1 MNKML
6 IALAAASFAL
16 ALTPAAQAGFT
27 VPSISGKSLVQ
38 KTCDGEDA
46 AEYLEER
53 AEARAEAMEEGEGYP
68 AAPGEPAA
76 AAVASFRR
84 ARAACRRNA
93 QEDGRCF
100 RQDGYQGGY
109 EVGHEDGNEVGDQEG
124 GRMDQEV
131 GVKERRFRRCGK
143 LQEILL
149 LGRHDPVG
157 PLRVRD
163 RRVSGRRAGGLASSA
178 APRPGA
184 PGVPGSSAGMS

>member
-27 VPSISGKSLVQ
+27 VPSISGKSLIV
-38 KTCDGEDA
+38 KACDDDEVVGYVAEPEDDEVYMPPQA
-46 AEYLEER
+46 SL
-53 AEARAEAMEEGEGYP
+53 P
-68 AAPGEPAA
+68 QQS
-76 AAVASFRR
+76 VASLFR
-84 ARAACRRNA
+84 ARAACCRNA

-100 RQDGYQGGY
+100 RQDGYQGGH
-109 EVGHEDGNEVGDQEG
+109 EVGHENGNEVGDKEG
-124 GRMDQEV
+124 RRQEV

-163 RRVSGRRAGGLASSA
+163 RRV
-178 APRPGA
+178 
-184 PGVPGSSAGMS
+184 

>member
-46 AEYLEER
+46 ADYLEER

-68 AAPGEPAA
+68 APQ
-76 AAVASFRR
+76 ASLPQQRSQALRR

-109 EVGHEDGNEVGDQEG
+109 EVGHENGNEVGDQEG
-124 GRMDQEV
+124 RRQEV

-163 RRVSGRRAGGLASSA
+163 RRVSGRRAGGWASSA
-178 APRPGA
+178 APQPDA